1 MPPNSTLGT
10 PEGHHDRYRVGI
22 VVVDNDPVPEME
34 INRLAPPGVSI
45 HVSRFRLPREIGE
58 EFLGDRVPAQQ
69 PGAHLVA
76 ALETL
81 DRIGVDAVGLCFTS
95 SSIFDPES
103 FDKAFIDAALQLNG
117 DWNVATAARAIIS
130 DMERKGAHSPYIV
143 VPPWFTA
150 PTIDALMSYLK
161 LYGIESPGFHQ
172 HELGSAWDA
181 YPRQDRFDLGAK
193 WEIQPR
199 QLVDDLHSRNLM
211 GADSILIPGSG
222 FPSLDLLSREPAQP
236 PLPLFSANKSLL
248 NELLHQGH

>member
-1 MPPNSTLGT
+1 MPHNSTPVT
-10 PEGHHDRYRVGI
+10 TKGHHGRYRVGI

-34 INRLAPPGVSI
+34 INRLAPLGVSI
-45 HVSRFRLPREIGE
+45 HVSRFRLPRESGE
-58 EFLGDRVPAQQ
+58 EFLGEQVAQQ

-95 SSIFDPES
+95 SSIFDPET
-103 FDKAFIDAALQLNG
+103 FDKAFIDAALQING
-117 DWNVATAARAIIS
+117 DWNIATAAQAIIS

-143 VPPWFTA
+143 VPPWFTT
-150 PTIDALMSYLK
+150 PTIDALMSYLE
-161 LYGIESPGFHQ
+161 LYGIVSPGFHQ
-172 HELGSAWDA
+172 HELGPAWDA
-181 YPRQDRFDLGAK
+181 YPPQDRFDLGAK

-199 QLVDDLHSRNLM
+199 QLVDDLRSRNLM

-248 NELLHQGH
+248 NELLR

>member
-1 MPPNSTLGT
+1 MPLNSTPET
-10 PEGHHDRYRVGI
+10 PEKNHDRYRVGI

-34 INRLAPPGVSI
+34 INRLAPLGVSI

-58 EFLGDRVPAQQ
+58 EFLGDQIPAQQ

-81 DRIGVDAVGLCFTS
+81 NRIGVDAVGLCFTS
-95 SSIFDPES
+95 SSIFDPET
-103 FDKAFIDAALQLNG
+103 FDKSFINAALEING
-117 DWNVATAARAIIS
+117 DWNVATAAQAIIS
-130 DMERKGAHSPYIV
+130 DMERKGARSPYIV
-143 VPPWFTA
+143 VPPWFTT

-161 LYGIESPGFHQ
+161 LYDIGSSGFHQ
-172 HELGSAWDA
+172 HELGTTWDA

-222 FPSLDLLSREPAQP
+222 FPSLDLLSKEPAQP

-248 NELLHQGH
+248 NELLRQAH